1 MVARELACKNRLLAL
16 LPDEVFARWWPELED
31 VDLPLG
37 AVLRESGARISHAV
51 FPLTAIVCLFYL
63 LEDGGSTEIAVIGH
77 EGLVG
82 MPLFMGGGST
92 LSRAVVQSAGRG
104 LRVRADFLMTEFE
117 RQPAVMRLL
126 LRFTQALMTQ
136 MSQTAVCNRHHA
148 VVQQLCRWLLLSLD
162 RLPGNELVMTQ

>member
-51 FPLTAIVCLFYL
+51 FPLTAIVCLVYL

-104 LRVRADFLMTEFE
+104 LRLRQRGLRVRGL
-117 RQPAVMRLL
+117 RQRSRTGTRPRAGRRRRRRGWPWRPA
-126 LRFTQALMTQ
+126 
-136 MSQTAVCNRHHA
+136 
-148 VVQQLCRWLLLSLD
+148 
-162 RLPGNELVMTQ
+162 